1 MKFAFCSIQTGQ
13 SLQQANSN
21 SFLSSQ
27 DDPAML
33 LRESMGV
40 GADSTQKAFHS
51 ADINSFFARKTM
63 AISRNIYD
71 DYSSDNTNHV
81 LVSVDPAG
89 GGASAFAISS
99 LVQLPTGAIVVCAF
113 QFPSVSPA
121 HSSLMS
127 KHDITNASGAWQEC
141 RMKHGINSGSTRSAM
156 SLANVV
162 PTAASCSTKCFL
174 TSSSLKSAYSSSAR
188 MQASSAAP
196 LSFSSAISPISWFAC
211 FEAGVSP

>member
-1 MKFAFCSIQTGQ
+1 MFELRDQTTGEPLFETIQI
-13 SLQQANSN
+13 SLVCDDCMRTDHPEACTHKLAEMPRW
-21 SFLSSQ
+21 LSSQ
-27 DDPAML
+27 KMEVVKSLLSDDPAML

-99 LVQLPTGAIVVCAF
+99 LVQLPTGAIVVGA
-113 QFPSVSPA
+113 PSNSQASPP
-121 HSSLMS
+121 
-127 KHDITNASGAWQEC
+127 
-141 RMKHGINSGSTRSAM
+141 
-156 SLANVV
+156 
-162 PTAASCSTKCFL
+162 PTARS
-174 TSSSLKSAYSSSAR
+174 
-188 MQASSAAP
+188 
-196 LSFSSAISPISWFAC
+196 
-211 FEAGVSP
+211 